1 MTATWVSSAGAL
13 RFVCNFWRA
22 EKRDIYFRTF
32 EFPFG
37 LSGAA
42 STINLT
48 FHKSLQSPENR
59 ISILPFGE
67 CIICYSKS
75 LEISYLAFPS
85 ITISLKARELR
96 APPAIRTV
104 PPIQATN
111 SAGPK
116 LYLQRQTSR
125 CGFSLGTLWTLPN
138 TQHFTYFSRRCPSIN
153 PHPIQHVSSVYFI
166 IATAGEN
173 PGTSHDLTGIDRSSC
188 NTQNTWEKTWQTH

>member
-85 ITISLKARELR
+85 VTISLKARELR

-116 LYLQRQTSR
+116 LYLQRQNKSMWVQPGSTVNTSKHTT
-125 CGFSLGTLWTLPN
+125 CKIISLISHVDVP
-138 TQHFTYFSRRCPSIN
+138 PSI
-153 PHPIQHVSSVYFI
+153 PIPSSMCPLCI
-166 IATAGEN
+166 
-173 PGTSHDLTGIDRSSC
+173 LL
-188 NTQNTWEKTWQTH
+188 